1 MIFINI
7 LLLISSIL
15 CQSDDWVGTG
25 VDGVLDYRDNPIL
38 RPSDLLEWILGDP
51 TVLLFEEQVGILE
64 SDWLSI
70 LTSDWRMSC
79 TCLSMRYSMAFCTSR
94 DSSQIQ
100 PTSSNKNLSF
110 QMLAQ
115 SGRPRPLSK
124 FTMHYL
130 SFQALC
136 LQRKGQAVSLL

>member
-51 TVLLFEEQVGILE
+51 TVVLFEEQVGILD
-64 SDWLSI
+64 SD
-70 LTSDWRMSC
+70 
-79 TCLSMRYSMAFCTSR
+79 
-94 DSSQIQ
+94 
-100 PTSSNKNLSF
+100 
-110 QMLAQ
+110 
-115 SGRPRPLSK
+115 
-124 FTMHYL
+124 
-130 SFQALC
+130 
-136 LQRKGQAVSLL
+136 V